1 MQVSNPISAQ
11 AQEHARLI
19 SSAPARIAQRAK
31 FAHNADNPAGTKMRR
46 VLPGKNS
53 QHRPAMVRQLSVVG
67 TNHTV
72 GVGKPDEAQP
82 ANQHDLSENRITVN
96 EERKQTANNRRFD

>member
-46 VLPGKNS
+46 VLLGEFS
-53 QHRPAMVRQLSVVG
+53 QARQAGWSV
-67 TNHTV
+67 NYRWL
-72 GVGKPDEAQP
+72 A
-82 ANQHDLSENRITVN
+82 RITL
-96 EERKQTANNRRFD
+96 